1 MRSAVERCETFLA
14 LEAFQD
20 QYTDV
25 WIFDLVANFVWDFSV
40 IGRIAH
46 FEQFIG
52 PSQVIYVFE
61 YLLWGLTAAYF

>member
-25 WIFDLVANFVWDFSV
+25 WIFDRVANFRLRFFSDRPHSTFRAIHRTV
-40 IGRIAH
+40 ASDICI
-46 FEQFIG
+46 
-52 PSQVIYVFE
+52 
-61 YLLWGLTAAYF
+61 